1 MLEETY
7 KPKSPGCSLG
17 GLGFPGGSDGQESAC
32 NAGELG
38 QEDPLEK
45 EMATP
50 SSILAWTIPR
60 MEEHD
65 RQQSMGSQ
73 RVGHD

>member
-50 SSILAWTIPR
+50 SSILAWKIPST
-60 MEEHD
+60 EEPGGQHP
-65 RQQSMGSQ
+65 MGSKSQ
-73 RVGHD
+73 T